1 MANLSSLCF
10 IIFQY
15 VGQNGWTFLNTEIHF
30 SELGPTTTV
39 PTLHWTENDI
49 FPSAVVSVP
58 KSTSITSTLKDYR
71 PPKMMA
77 DIVGT
82 TLSQQPLMG
91 LGQIGVANTTVTPA
105 PINLGTRP
113 EPQIKQTNI
122 GTSSSGRYA
131 TTIYKCQVCTKAFA
145 TMAFLE
151 EHMKTVHV
159 TAIGLVSETK
169 SNNPPGGASVNNIAF
184 NIKEP
189 ANLRKD
195 KTNNATLECSSCHK
209 ILPSKEALK
218 SHFQVMIKV
227 TYLQCEPSIMS

>member
-1 MANLSSLCF
+1 M
-10 IIFQY
+10 
-15 VGQNGWTFLNTEIHF
+15 
-30 SELGPTTTV
+30 GPTTTV

-49 FPSAVVSVP
+49 FPSVVVSVP

-77 DIVGT
+77 DVVGT
-82 TLSQQPLMG
+82 TLSHPLIG
-91 LGQIGVANTTVTPA
+91 LGQIGASTTVTPT

-151 EHMKTVHV
+151 EHMKTVHA
-159 TAIGLVSETK
+159 TAIGISETK
-169 SNNPPGGASVNNIAF
+169 SNNNPPGGASVNNIAF
-184 NIKEP
+184 NIQEP
-189 ANLRKD
+189 TNIRKD

-209 ILPSKEALK
+209 ILPNKESLK
-218 SHFQVMIKV
+218 SHFQVIMYIS
-227 TYLQCEPSIMS
+227 YLRHSNKSLALTTVQK